1 MTLYTIKGLKEERVS
16 EHNILQLLHHILYM
30 AVAWCSHLATSIQDY
45 HSDTFTL
52 FHKDEHLIMKAT
64 VGEHLSIQVTELQH
78 QALEDTTT
86 AVIYTGLAFG
96 KINVAAAR
104 GAVSQVVFKSI
115 SNAVAKGGARAAAR
129 TGAYGAAD
137 AAEAG
142 AEALF
147 QIGYR
152 AALSGTAIG
161 IVAGV
166 AVAANL
172 IIEGPFLARAVYKLH
187 RKKKFD
193 QIPQHEFERGVVQES
208 ITSANTVVGGVAG
221 AILGQVVIPVPGV
234 GAAVGGAVGGIIGQ
248 VCGKAEGWAASKL
261 VRDPRPVTLPQLV
274 ETSFVD
280 NPPPMDEKKK
290 AK

>member
-1 MTLYTIKGLKEERVS
+1 MF
-16 EHNILQLLHHILYM
+16 
-30 AVAWCSHLATSIQDY
+30 A
-45 HSDTFTL
+45 F

-64 VGEHLSIQVTELQH
+64 VGEHLSIQVTDRQH
-78 QALEDTTT
+78 QALEHTTT
-86 AVIYTGLAFG
+86 AVIFTGLAFG

-104 GAVSQVVFKSI
+104 GAATQVIVKGAINAFK
-115 SNAVAKGGARAAAR
+115 AAAR
-129 TGAYGAAD
+129 AGAAGAGAD
-137 AAEAG
+137 GAAVGG

-147 QIGYR
+147 QLGYR

-161 IVAGV
+161 ITAGV

-193 QIPQHEFERGVVQES
+193 QIPQHEFERGFVKES
-208 ITSANTVVGGVAG
+208 IKSANTVVGGVVG

-234 GAAVGGAVGGIIGQ
+234 GAAIGGAVGGIAGQ
-248 VCGKAEGWAASKL
+248 VFGRAEGWAASKL
-261 VRDPRPVTLPQLV
+261 IRDPRPVTLPQLT

-280 NPPPMDEKKK
+280 NPPPLDEKKK
-290 AK
+290 AE